1 MTYNEALDYMVSQ
14 LPMFHRVGKAAY
26 RADLGNALVL
36 DEFFGH
42 PHQKFAS
49 IHIAGTNG
57 KGSTSHMLASVLQQA
72 GYKVGLYT
80 SPHLKDFRERIR
92 INGEMI
98 SQVEVTRFVEEY
110 RALFDRVKPSFFE
123 MTVAMAFDYFARRNV
138 EVAVV
143 EVGLG
148 GRLDSTNIITP
159 ILSVITSIGLDHTDL
174 LGSTLP
180 QIAGEKAG
188 IIKRGI
194 PVVVSQL
201 QPEIADV
208 FTSKAGEMQ
217 SPLVFADSEYKVR
230 EMSYSASGTQTF
242 LVDHGGNPEQWDTDL
257 MGSYQRLNLPG
268 VLAAL
273 DVLRN
278 EGYRITS
285 DAQKQGLRMVQQLT
299 GLMGRWQKLQDR
311 PLIYCDTGHNV
322 DGITMVMEQI
332 HRMSYA
338 KLHVVLGMVADKD
351 IDGMLS
357 ILPADAI
364 YYFTRAA
371 LPRALDQN
379 ILKTKAK
386 GFGLK
391 GEAYPTVAQA
401 LEAAKGSANEDD
413 FIYVGGST
421 FVVAEVV

>member
-1 MTYNEALDYMVSQ
+1 VEGLIQPIS
-14 LPMFHRVGKAAY
+14 LPQSFRLS
-26 RADLGNALVL
+26 RALV
-36 DEFFGH
+36 
-42 PHQKFAS
+42 
-49 IHIAGTNG
+49 
-57 KGSTSHMLASVLQQA
+57 ST
-72 GYKVGLYT
+72 
-80 SPHLKDFRERIR
+80 
-92 INGEMI
+92 
-98 SQVEVTRFVEEY
+98 
-110 RALFDRVKPSFFE
+110 
-123 MTVAMAFDYFARRNV
+123 
-138 EVAVV
+138 
-143 EVGLG
+143 
-148 GRLDSTNIITP
+148 TP
-159 ILSVITSIGLDHTDL
+159 IYWEVHFLK
-174 LGSTLP
+174 LP
-180 QIAGEKAG
+180 G
-188 IIKRGI
+188 RGI

-357 ILPADAI
+357 LLPADAI

-413 FIYVGGST
+413 LIYVGGST

>member
-1 MTYNEALDYMVSQ
+1 MQYDEALDYMESQ
-14 LPMFHRVGKAAY
+14 LPMFHRIGKSAY
-26 RADLGNALVL
+26 KANLGNALVL
-36 DEFFGH
+36 DEYFGH
-42 PHQKFAS
+42 PHKKFS
-49 IHIAGTNG
+49 SVHVAGTNG

-72 GYKVGLYT
+72 GYRVGLYT

-92 INGEMI
+92 VNGEMI
-98 SQVEVTRFVEEY
+98 SQDEVTQFVEEH
-110 RALFDRVKPSFFE
+110 RKLFDRVKPSFFE
-123 MTVAMAFDYFARRNV
+123 MTVAMAFDYFARQNV
-138 EVAVV
+138 DVAVV

-159 ILSVITSIGLDHTDL
+159 IISVITSIGLDHTDL
-174 LGSTLP
+174 LGNTLP

-188 IIKRGI
+188 IIKRGV
-194 PVVVSQL
+194 PVVISQF
-201 QPEIADV
+201 QPETASV
-208 FTSKAGEMQ
+208 FTSKASEMQ
-217 SPLVFADSEYKVR
+217 SSIVFADSAYKVQ
-230 EMSYSASGTQTF
+230 EMKYTGSGMQTF
-242 LVDHGGNPEQWDTDL
+242 LVEHGESMEQWDTDL

-268 VLAAL
+268 VLASL
-273 DVLRN
+273 DILRE
-278 EGYRITS
+278 EGYRITL

-357 ILPADAI
+357 LLPADAI

-379 ILKTKAK
+379 VLMAKAMLH
-386 GFGLK
+386 GLM
-391 GEAYPTVAQA
+391 GEAYPTVTQA
-401 LEAAKGSANEDD
+401 LEAAKDRADENDL
-413 FIYVGGST
+413 IYVGGST

>member
-1 MTYNEALDYMVSQ
+1 MQYDEALDYMESQ
-14 LPMFHRVGKAAY
+14 LPMFHRIGKSAY
-26 RADLGNALVL
+26 KAKLGNALVL
-36 DEFFGH
+36 DEYFGH
-42 PHQKFAS
+42 PHKKFS
-49 IHIAGTNG
+49 SVHVAGTNG

-72 GYKVGLYT
+72 GYRVGLYT

-92 INGEMI
+92 VNGEMI
-98 SQVEVTRFVEEY
+98 SQDEVTQFVEEH
-110 RALFDRVKPSFFE
+110 RKLFDRVKPSFFE
-123 MTVAMAFDYFARRNV
+123 MTVAMAFDYFARQNV
-138 EVAVV
+138 DVAVV

-159 ILSVITSIGLDHTDL
+159 IISVITSIGLDHTDL
-174 LGSTLP
+174 LGNTLP

-188 IIKRGI
+188 IIKRGV
-194 PVVVSQL
+194 PVVISQF
-201 QPEIADV
+201 QPETASV
-208 FTSKAGEMQ
+208 FTSKASEMQ
-217 SPLVFADSEYKVR
+217 SSIVFADSAYKVQ
-230 EMSYSASGTQTF
+230 EMKYTGSGMQTF
-242 LVDHGGNPEQWDTDL
+242 LVEHGESMEQWDTDL

-268 VLAAL
+268 VLASL
-273 DVLRN
+273 DILRE
-278 EGYRITS
+278 EGYRITL

-357 ILPADAI
+357 LLPADAI

-379 ILKTKAK
+379 VLMAKAMLH
-386 GFGLK
+386 GLM
-391 GEAYPTVAQA
+391 GEAYPTVTQA
-401 LEAAKGSANEDD
+401 LEAAKDRADENDL
-413 FIYVGGST
+413 IYVGGST